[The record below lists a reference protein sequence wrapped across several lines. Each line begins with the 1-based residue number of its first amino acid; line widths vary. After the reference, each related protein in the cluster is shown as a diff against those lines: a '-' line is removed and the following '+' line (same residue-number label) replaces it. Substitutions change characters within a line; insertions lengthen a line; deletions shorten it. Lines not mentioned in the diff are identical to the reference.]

1 MTIYINGSSGI
12 TGITPAAVGTGAVN
26 LTQLNDAVLGY
37 NTTRIAIIGDSL
49 SDQNTARTVLWTQL
63 LADTLAQTDNPVDIG
78 NFAVGGYTA
87 YTALNTVEFGTT
99 TMVEKAIAYDP
110 DFVIIMLGANDSFGA
125 RTLAQIKQDIE
136 DVCAA
141 IKAGLPTTK
150 IIAIQEL
157 LHDSTNFTSA
167 TLKNK
172 GTVPFF
178 FTLPLT
184 GIQANAYSSSMLE
197 DAASPDIKL
206 IISRLTDF
214 NAHMA
219 ALGTVDDTFVYNH
232 WKVLRLGCGMFDG
245 IHTNAIGQQF
255 QAAQIMSGLA
265 AVTDFATLFP
275 VFADTI
281 TNITGTTNG
290 IFASVL
296 TASGDG
302 YVTAAPT
309 TQAMTV
315 AYELSVVKKIQP
327 ESWFYPYKTRYSVQA
342 ASNPNADIFLMVE
355 GGPPNQIIYQS
366 VGGAAFT
373 TSTTTTSDRGNA
385 IATLPNSFAA
395 ADGLV
400 KVGNEVFGP
409 FTLSDTATVVLE
421 TTGNIE
427 LGRNRPA
434 QATVIKMHSSGNAID
449 YDVQLAATGGTTLGT
464 GTLTVTSATV
474 ALPAITVQGHSLA
487 NTTSG
492 IGSWLNLNG
501 VLGIV
506 PGLGIAP
513 TADNAYTCGGLGYRF
528 TAVYATNGTIQTSD
542 KRAKRDIGE
551 SLGVDF
557 IKKLKPVSY
566 RWNEDADM
574 SNKKQGFIVQDIL
587 EVEPKFAGVVKG
599 DTPDDL
605 MGLQYT
611 ELLAPIVSTLQQV
624 LSRLDTL
631 EQSK

>member
-1 MTIYINGSSGI
+1 MTIYVNGSGSI
-12 TGITPAAVGTGAVN
+12 TGVTTAVTSTGAVN
-26 LTQLNDAVLGY
+26 LDQLNAVASGY
-37 NTTRIAIIGDSL
+37 AARIAIIGDSL
-49 SDQNTARTVLWTQL
+49 TDQNAGRTTLWTQI
-63 LADTLAQTDNPVDIG
+63 LADTIAQTDSEVAIG

-87 YTALNTVEFGTT
+87 YTALNTVEFGST
-99 TMVEKAIAYDP
+99 TMVQKAIAYNP
-110 DFVIIMLGANDSFGA
+110 DYVLIMLGGNDALGL
-125 RTLAQIKQDIE
+125 RTLAQIKQDIG

-141 IKAGLPTTK
+141 IKAGVPTAK
-150 IIAIQEL
+150 IIAIQEQ
-157 LHDSTNFTSA
+157 LHDSTNFTSS

-172 GTVPFF
+172 GTVPFL

-184 GIQANAYSSSMLE
+184 GIKANAYSSSMLE

-206 IISRLTDF
+206 IISRLVDF

-219 ALGTVDDTFVYNH
+219 GLVTVDETFVYNH

-265 AVTDFATLFP
+265 AISDFATTFP

-281 TNITGTTNG
+281 SNTTDTLNNLFG
-290 IFASVL
+290 VVL

-309 TQAMTV
+309 TGSMTI

-327 ESWFYPYKTRYSVQA
+327 ESWFYPYKTRYTIQA
-342 ASNPNADIFLMVE
+342 ASNPNANIYLLVE
-355 GGPPNQIIYQS
+355 GGPPNEIIYQS

-409 FTLSDTATVVLE
+409 FTLSDTATVVLS

-427 LGRNRPA
+427 MGRNMPA
-434 QATVIKMHSSGNAID
+434 QSTTIKMHSSGNAID

-464 GTLTVTSATV
+464 GTLTVTAATV

-492 IGSWLNLNG
+492 IGSWLNING
-501 VLGIV
+501 VLGVV

-513 TADNAYTCGGLGYRF
+513 TTDNTYSCGGSGYRF

-624 LSRLDTL
+624 LSRLDAL